1 MLSLL
6 QHDQSKIIKNAKN
19 AKHDMYAFVCLLLG
33 THDTSNGSFSDIRW
47 TG

>member
-1 MLSLL
+1 MLLLL
-6 QHDQSKIIKNAKN
+6 QHDQSKIIKN

-33 THDTSNGSFSDIRW
+33 TYDTSNGPIGDIRW